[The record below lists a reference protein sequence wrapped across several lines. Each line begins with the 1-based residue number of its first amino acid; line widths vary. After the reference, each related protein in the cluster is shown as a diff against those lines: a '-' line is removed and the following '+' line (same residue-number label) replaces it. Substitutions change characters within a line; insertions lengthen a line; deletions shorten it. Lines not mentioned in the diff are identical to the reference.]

1 MRVRSAI
8 NFLLW
13 GVYHQTVAFYIM
25 LTPRLHSKVKLHR
38 WSTMCG
44 CLLCDSY
51 PASKI
56 QGIGSVCGGSGRAG
70 RTLNLSSGS
79 LSTSLTSTP
88 SHLLSS
94 STFNKLFKCKAIYNT
109 ELDLSV
115 DEVSSKHTASG
126 HSTGLFGSGWKHL
139 TAHSKQSSSSFTL
152 SCFHTLNSVSR
163 PSLSSLCKLIGLW
176 GNRVVW
182 FFFFF
187 CSVPDLPNSFK
198 KLHMKS
204 MKTFTQSSRSRGIW
218 DEGQW
223 KCYRL

>member
-1 MRVRSAI
+1 MRVKSAI

-13 GVYHQTVAFYIM
+13 GVYHQTVVFYIM
-25 LTPRLHSKVKLHR
+25 LTPRLHSKLKLHC
-38 WSTMCG
+38 WSTICG

-56 QGIGSVCGGSGRAG
+56 QGIGSVCGSSGRGGGGGGG
-70 RTLNLSSGS
+70 RTLNFSSGS
-79 LSTSLTSTP
+79 LSASLTSTP

-94 STFNKLFKCKAIYNT
+94 STFRKLFKCKTIYNT

-115 DEVSSKHTASG
+115 DEVCNKHTASG
-126 HSTGLFGSGWKHL
+126 HATSLFGSGWKHV

-152 SCFHTLNSVSR
+152 SCFHTLNSISR

-176 GNRVVW
+176 GNGVVS

-187 CSVPDLPNSFK
+187 LFSTRPT
-198 KLHMKS
+198 KLIYKVIYEDPHPVK
-204 MKTFTQSSRSRGIW
+204 
-218 DEGQW
+218 
-223 KCYRL
+223 